1 MNRVLL
7 RLQRV
12 GRVNS
17 YNVWRR
23 TFAEETPKIPQ
34 NEAKTDVQGPM
45 TWKGLALFTA
55 LGTIGLAY
63 YSKERERRIN
73 GKVISVFVHI
83 FRAESNV

>member
-1 MNRVLL
+1 MNRLLL

-34 NEAKTDVQGPM
+34 NETKANVHGPM

-55 LGTIGLAY
+55 LGTAGLAY
-63 YSKERERRIN
+63 YSREREQRIN
-73 GKVISVFVHI
+73 GKVIFVFVSY
-83 FRAESNV
+83 FPCLE